1 MPSSEPPILEV
12 DLRQLDGDLVEHGFA
27 EFRDKLQQL
36 LANILETFA
45 GLAEEARRATQ
56 LVQLEQ
62 SNPVQLLSAQ

>member
-1 MPSSEPPILEV
+1 MPPLEPPILED

-45 GLAEEARRATQ
+45 RFAAVARRAAQ

-62 SNPVQLLSAQ
+62 GNPVQLLSAQ